1 MERKRLRGKM
11 LIIEI
16 KAEPCRDKG
25 KEKAIKETEGLNP
38 GKLRYEILITDR
50 DEIGFKNIQK
60 VKEEIYKYEKK

>member
-1 MERKRLRGKM
+1 M

-16 KAEPCRDKG
+16 KAEPYRDKG